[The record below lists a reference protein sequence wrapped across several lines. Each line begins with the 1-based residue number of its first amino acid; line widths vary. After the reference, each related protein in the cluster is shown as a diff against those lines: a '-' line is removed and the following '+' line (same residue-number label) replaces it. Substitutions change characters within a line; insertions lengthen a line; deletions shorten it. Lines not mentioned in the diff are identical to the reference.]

1 MWASMIERKSN
12 TETQDEG
19 IARVIS
25 KCCPCLN
32 PDGGPSKT
40 WNMTCCVQ
48 GKINSHV
55 KKCSKTDILLNMHF
69 CFKVQRCDN
78 LYVSG
83 PNVNYAFLMESST
96 LEYLT
101 AQNCNLTKI
110 GSNLDSKGMT
120 RVRLG
125 CLNCIPPI
133 HSL

>member
-1 MWASMIERKSN
+1 
-12 TETQDEG
+12 
-19 IARVIS
+19 
-25 KCCPCLN
+25 
-32 PDGGPSKT
+32 
-40 WNMTCCVQ
+40 MTSRGQ
-48 GKINSHV
+48 IKINSHV

-69 CFKVQRCDN
+69 CFKVLRYDN

-120 RVRLG
+120 RVRHVKIQSHMVVLRT
-125 CLNCIPPI
+125 LF
-133 HSL
+133 SDSV

>member
-1 MWASMIERKSN
+1 MSSVSA
-12 TETQDEG
+12 
-19 IARVIS
+19 ARTADRSLDRPGRV
-25 KCCPCLN
+25 
-32 PDGGPSKT
+32 
-40 WNMTCCVQ
+40 NMTWTLQ
-48 GKINSHV
+48 IKINSHV

-69 CFKVQRCDN
+69 CFKVQLRCDN

-125 CLNCIPPI
+125 CLNCVPPI

>member
-1 MWASMIERKSN
+1 MVERKSN

-25 KCCPCLN
+25 KSCPCLN
-32 PDGGPSKT
+32 PDRSMDRPGRGKHDIGL
-40 WNMTCCVQ
+40 Q
-48 GKINSHV
+48 IKINSHV

-69 CFKVQRCDN
+69 CFKVLKCDN

-110 GSNLDSKGMT
+110 GLNLDSKGMT
-120 RVRLG
+120 D
-125 CLNCIPPI
+125 
-133 HSL
+133 